1 MAFERQSSHAVTPK
15 ILQEINTYPFK
26 TNRTRDL
33 DNTERRLE
41 VRNRIR
47 TLIFWSF
54 RVFISVKESFLIISR
69 SEILWHLFAPLS
81 F

>member
-1 MAFERQSSHAVTPK
+1 MAFERQSSHAITTK

-26 TNRTRDL
+26 TNRNKDI
-33 DNTERRLE
+33 DNTERGLE

-69 SEILWHLFAPLS
+69 CEIVWHLFAPLS